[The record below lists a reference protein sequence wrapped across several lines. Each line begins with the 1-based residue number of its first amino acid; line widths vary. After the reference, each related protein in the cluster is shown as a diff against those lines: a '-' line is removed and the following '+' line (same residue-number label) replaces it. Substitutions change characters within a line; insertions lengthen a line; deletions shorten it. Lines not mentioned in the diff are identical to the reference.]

1 MQQNYNKKNAIL
13 ALLGQGKWK
22 HALKFTLLLIGF
34 VLGLGGM
41 KTYAQEYEGGKLQM
55 SKQFHPT
62 KDDNS
67 EGELWLETYVTGAH
81 ITHSVAVPS
90 DIVLVLDMS
99 TSMTDNFGTTGS
111 TKVAALQSSVAS
123 FLNSIYAN
131 DIEDAGQNGK
141 IGHRVS
147 IVAFSGRPGTSGT
160 SSSYCTL
167 YSYGTGTLPT
177 YANSNTDASCRQ
189 SLREITTLTNGNK
202 TINSILATNAVNRI
216 ISDNCHQG
224 TYAQYGLNLAW
235 RILNS
240 RQEKTYID
248 DENKVHPRGASVV
261 FFTDGYVGGANTPN
275 NFYIPRSDPDA
286 TNSNSQYANQ
296 AYEAD
301 AAAYQANRIKNL
313 TVTAG
318 DDTKSPVIYAV
329 GIFTG
334 ADPHAAY
341 ATEYHPGNGQGQDV
355 YNSRY
360 SGYYE
365 NADIAANGLMHMI
378 SSDYPYETGWET
390 APAWNEVGYFRSKT
404 TSNLNVAERF
414 FQPDPVTGEARTSK
428 FFDASDQSGLNAI
441 FTAIASEAGTPPM
454 EMTEEAI
461 VQDVISSSFTLP
473 PHEGGGYD
481 VDDIEVYAVKCVS
494 AVVDE
499 ETGNVSSCTFENGTV
514 AEGYDPYGYGT
525 RTSRN
530 ENTILYLDLIN
541 HPGHDDNGA
550 VNEQTANGKENRL
563 RSSDVVEI
571 TTVDG
576 NPQIQITGFNF
587 KAMYC
592 GLEGEDVPRGRKLV
606 IKISIRVKE
615 GSWGDNFITNGP
627 MSYVTPDG
635 GTTVFPFEVPIIDV
649 IGSVWTEKVTTRP
662 TTFKVKDGDGVVVTN
677 IDEYEDG
684 DGEGLTAEIG
694 TPEEL
699 AWFISEV
706 NGRIHYPENNNVA
719 SHPKLSAVLT
729 ADIDMSA
736 HNWVPIGTGY
746 LCNNQDQYLKA
757 DGITVNYQLDPET
770 GEIMTDPTGKAI
782 TLPAVNL
789 AYEGTFDGNGHVITG
804 LKNNV
809 AKYYKVVEGYDYNV
823 VVFPGM
829 FSNVT
834 GTVKNVFVLDA
845 DFHARNHYG
854 ERETFEHFGI
864 IADTLTGGTI
874 FNCEAV
880 GRITCDVDT
889 ETVYTNPDTH
899 EVLETQLQRDSQI
912 ILGGLVGYNN
922 GGTIHSSMAMP
933 VLTGYTMGGMIGENK
948 GLFSNGFTNGVYNY
962 LDNKIND
969 VQIVKPVGG
978 IAATNTSSISN
989 CYVRF
994 SRQSSNLDKATFGQ
1008 VVGSGSFTEASCF
1021 TPRYSDT
1028 EEYVLDRL
1036 DYTAWNNT
1044 IPKLGASTNK
1054 YSNTRNPGHMRGDRS
1069 NDNMVGGTWHEEV
1082 VTDSEGEVQGSM
1094 YVLIGGTPL
1103 LNKLNNGRGA
1113 GASWK
1118 RTTAGSYSNSP
1129 NGGDINGDYPV
1140 LVYDGY
1146 TCLAGNNGGIGVD
1159 YATSLDEMLTRHN
1172 NYTLNVNSNHS
1183 VTNAGVTT
1191 FPYKDTQVAV
1201 LKGGAINLF
1210 ANESTTMGTSS
1221 EAGTVVYIDEN
1232 VSLLQSDDAPAMEA
1246 YTGQT
1251 LIDYGS
1257 NYEIQSGNR
1266 WHNVSS
1272 SLQNSM
1278 TGLTYTIDDP
1288 NVIVPSALGDDWAGF
1303 KAAYDA
1309 ANNYDLLPNNPCR
1322 VKAEQNNDD
1331 AALFPADM
1339 RQWKP
1344 FDFYTFFEPEY
1355 HWVNFKRKGNSHWHM
1370 DSPLTPI
1377 DYYYVLNGT
1386 TTHDNETQLI
1396 PGKGYLLA
1404 LHFEYFANWHM
1415 WNDGQN
1421 SQGQNNPSTKDRTFL
1436 QNRGTLNNGT
1446 ISIPVTANAPEW
1458 TGLKGYNLLG
1468 NPYQSYLD
1476 FDEFV
1481 AENASLWGDEPY
1493 ARTYAVIVPEIGKNT
1508 YLQYTPGASG
1518 DAAAA
1523 GQYLNMHQGFFIRV
1537 SQADEN
1543 TVATFTNDMRTNEP
1557 TAGTHLRGGQV
1568 NYPLV
1573 NLFLTDSDNNT
1584 DVAVLEVGRPE
1595 NGGGEKLRVGSAT
1608 GRISLRHDD
1617 TDFGILF
1624 RDMTEGSQPLRFE
1637 TQEDGTFTLSWN
1649 TANANFSSL
1658 TLVDNITGVN
1668 YDMLAHD
1675 SYEFEGRASD
1685 YKSRFKILIGEFT
1698 DVEENEETVTN
1709 NFAFFDGSE
1718 WVVNGKGQ
1726 LTVTDVMGRTVYTG
1740 NLTNDQNRVS
1750 LNGLSQGVYLMQVH
1764 GANGT
1769 MVQKIVVK

>member
-1 MQQNYNKKNAIL
+1 MRQNYNKKNKGL

-22 HALKFTLLLIGF
+22 HALGCTLLLIGF

-99 TSMTDNFGTTGS
+99 YSMRDPFSSTNPTTRVQALHDAVS
-111 TKVAALQSSVAS
+111 TFMNTIKT
-123 FLNSIYAN
+123 N
-131 DIEDAGQNGK
+131 DIEGAGSNGV
-141 IGHRVS
+141 IGHRVAVVVLS
-147 IVAFSGRPGTSGT
+147 TDQMQNYSGLVNNPTSQYYT
-160 SSSYCTL
+160 QALKPITNSSGNINADLSV
-167 YSYGTGTLPT
+167 
-177 YANSNTDASCRQ
+177 
-189 SLREITTLTNGNK
+189 TTVG
-202 TINSILATNAVNRI
+202 RI
-216 ISDNCHQG
+216 IRENCQIG
-224 TYAQYGLNLAW
+224 TYAQYGLDMAYHVLSN
-235 RILNS
+235 RTVT
-240 RQEKTYID
+240 TYRD
-248 DENKVHPRGASVV
+248 DENVVHDRGTFVV
-261 FFTDGYVGGANTPN
+261 FFTDGYVGGANTPDE
-275 NFYIPRSDPDA
+275 FYIPYNASS
-286 TNSNSQYANQ
+286 TSANQ
-296 AYEAD
+296 AAEAD
-301 AAAYQANRIKNL
+301 AAVYRANLIKNIKGTIDPTKR
-313 TVTAG
+313 TVIFT
-318 DDTKSPVIYAV
+318 V
-329 GIFTG
+329 GIYPG
-334 ADPHAAY
+334 ADAHAAY
-341 ATEYHPGNGQGQDV
+341 RTT
-355 YNSRY
+355 Y
-360 SGYYE
+360 SGQTGGSGANRYNGYYHDP
-365 NADIAANGLMHMI
+365 DIAANGLMHMI
-378 SSDYPYETGWET
+378 SSDYPYEEGLTQ
-390 APAWNEVGYFRSKT
+390 PSYSDVGYFRSHT
-404 TSNLNVAERF
+404 TLQENTAERF

-454 EMTEEAI
+454 EMTEETI

-481 VDDIEVYAVKCVS
+481 VNDIEVYAVKCVS

-499 ETGNVSSCTFENGTV
+499 ETGDVLSCTFENGTV

-530 ENTILYLDLIN
+530 GNTILYLDLIDN
-541 HPGHDDNGA
+541 PGHDDNGA

-563 RSSDVVEI
+563 KSSEVVSI

-606 IKISIRVKE
+606 IKIPIRVKE
-615 GSWGDNFITNGP
+615 GSWGDGFITNGP

-635 GTTVFPFEVPIIDV
+635 GTTIYPFEVPVINV
-649 IGSVWTEKVTTRP
+649 IGSVWTE
-662 TTFKVKDGDGVVVTN
+662 VVAKKPAGFPN
-677 IDEYEDG
+677 ITSDTQTIDI
-684 DGEGLTAEIG
+684 A
-694 TPEEL
+694 TPEQL
-699 AWFISEV
+699 AWFVSQV
-706 NGRIHYPENNNVA
+706 NGRVHYQENNTVA
-719 SHPKLSAVLT
+719 SHPQLNARLM

-736 HNWVPIGTGY
+736 HNWVPIGAGY
-746 LCNNQDQYLKA
+746 VCNSNNQYLDA
-757 DGITVNYQLDPET
+757 SGNVT
-770 GEIMTDPTGKAI
+770 TDPNEY
-782 TLPAVNL
+782 VNI

-804 LKNNV
+804 LKNN
-809 AKYYKVVEGYDYNV
+809 ASKFYKVVEGYDYSV

-834 GTVKNVFVLDA
+834 GTVKNVVVLDS
-845 DFHARNHYG
+845 DFHARNHRG
-854 ERETFEHFGI
+854 EKETFKHFGI
-864 IADTLTGGTI
+864 IADTLSAGGQI

-880 GRITCDVDT
+880 GRLTCDNDT

-899 EVLETQLQRDSQI
+899 VVIETQLQRDSQI
-912 ILGGLVGYNN
+912 ILGGLVGYND

-948 GLFSNGFTNGVYNY
+948 GSFTNGFTNGVYNY
-962 LDNKIND
+962 LDNKIDD

-994 SRQSSNLDKATFGQ
+994 SRQSSNLTKATFGQ
-1008 VVGSGSFTEASCF
+1008 VVGSGNFTEASCY
-1021 TPRYSDT
+1021 TPSYSDT

-1036 DYTAWNNT
+1036 DYTAWNST
-1044 IPKLGASTNK
+1044 IPKLGASANK

-1069 NDNMVGGTWHEEV
+1069 NDNMVGGSWHEEV
-1082 VTDSEGEVQGSM
+1082 VVDSEGESQGSLW
-1094 YVLIGGTPL
+1094 VIIGGTPL
-1103 LNKLNNGRGA
+1103 LNKLNNGKGT
-1113 GASWK
+1113 GSSWK
-1118 RTTAGSYSNSP
+1118 RTTAGAYSNSP

-1140 LVYDGY
+1140 LVFEGY

-1159 YATSLDEMLTRHN
+1159 YAATLDEMLTRHN
-1172 NYTLNVNSNHS
+1172 DYTVN
-1183 VTNAGVTT
+1183 TNQNTGDR
-1191 FPYKDTQVAV
+1191 YKNTEVDI

-1210 ANESTTMGTSS
+1210 ANESTTKGTSS

-1257 NYEIQSGNR
+1257 SYAIQSGNR

-1278 TGLTYTIDDP
+1278 IGLTYTIND
-1288 NVIVPSALGDDWAGF
+1288 VVVPSALGDDWDDFASDY
-1303 KAAYDA
+1303 YDQTIDPDTGEG
-1309 ANNYDLLPNNPCR
+1309 YTLDPNNPCR

-1331 AALFPADM
+1331 AALFPTDM

-1370 DSPLTPI
+1370 DNPKQRI
-1377 DYYYVLNGT
+1377 DYYYVLNGQEK
-1386 TTHDNETQLI
+1386 THDNETQLI

-1446 ISIPVTANAPEW
+1446 ISIPVTADAPEW

-1468 NPYQSYLD
+1468 NPYQSFLD

-1481 AENASLWGDEPY
+1481 NAEANADLWSGSNY
-1493 ARTYAVIVPEIGKNT
+1493 AQTYAVFDPSDMTTTGAKGGK
-1508 YLQYTPGASG
+1508 YLQYKSGSSDGSNTAS
-1518 DAAAA
+1518 
-1523 GQYLNMHQGFFIRV
+1523 QYINMHQGFFIQV
-1537 SQADEN
+1537 GQNGTAY
-1543 TVATFTNDMRTNEP
+1543 FTNAMRTNDATPNFRGARP
-1557 TAGTHLRGGQV
+1557 T
-1568 NYPLV
+1568 YPLI
-1573 NLFLTDSDNNT
+1573 NFTLTDEEGQT
-1584 DVAVLEVGRPE
+1584 DIAVLELNRPE
-1595 NGGGEKLRVGSAT
+1595 NDGAKKMRLGDPA
-1608 GRISLRHDD
+1608 GRIYFNYDDEHLAIYFRNSDKDYQSLC
-1617 TDFGILF
+1617 FAA
-1624 RDMTEGSQPLRFE
+1624 E
-1637 TQEDGTFTLSWN
+1637 EDGNFTLSWN

-1658 TLVDNITGVN
+1658 TLVDNITGVKT
-1668 YDMLAHD
+1668 DMLTHD
-1675 SYEFEGRASD
+1675 HYTFQGRVSD
-1685 YKSRFKILIGEFT
+1685 YATRFKIVFGAFT
-1698 DVEENEETVTN
+1698 DVEEQEETLTET
-1709 NFAFFDGSE
+1709 FAFINGDNLI
-1718 WVVNGKGQ
+1718 VNGTGHFDVIDVLGRVIYATE
-1726 LTVTDVMGRTVYTG
+1726 LTDT
-1740 NLTNDQNRVS
+1740 QNTVS
-1750 LNGLSQGVYLMQVH
+1750 LPANFKGVGVLRISNGNEVK
-1764 GANGT
+1764 
-1769 MVQKIVVK
+1769 VQKIIIK

>member
-1 MQQNYNKKNAIL
+1 MNHYANKKSL
-13 ALLGQGKWK
+13 ALLGQGRWK
-22 HALKFTLLLIGF
+22 HALGCTLLLIGF

-55 SKQFHPT
+55 SKQFHST
-62 KDDNS
+62 SEDNS

-99 TSMTDNFGTTGS
+99 YSMRDPFSSTDPTPRVQALHDA
-111 TKVAALQSSVAS
+111 VAA
-123 FLNSIYAN
+123 FLNSIYQN

-147 IVAFSGRPGTSGT
+147 IVAFSSQNASTI
-160 SSSYCTL
+160 Y
-167 YSYGTGTLPT
+167 
-177 YANSNTDASCRQ
+177 SNTGNQTPSYNNVTDENCRS
-189 SLREITTLTNGNK
+189 SLREITTVSGGNK
-202 TINSILATNAVNRI
+202 TINSVLATTAVNRI
-216 ISDNCHQG
+216 VSGNTQMG
-224 TYAQYGLNLAW
+224 TYAQYGLNLAY
-235 RILNS
+235 RVLDL
-240 RQEKTYID
+240 REVTTYFD
-248 DENKVHPRGASVV
+248 DENVEHDRGVSVV
-261 FFTDGYVGGANTPN
+261 FFTDGYVGGANSPEE
-275 NFYIPRSDPDA
+275 FYIPRS
-286 TNSNSQYANQ
+286 TNSTSYNQ
-296 AYEAD
+296 AAEAD
-301 AAAYQANRIKNL
+301 AAVYQANRIKGITGEVDN
-313 TVTAG
+313 
-318 DDTKSPVIYAV
+318 TKRPVIFSV
-329 GIFTG
+329 GIYPG

-341 ATEYHPGNGQGQDV
+341 RTTYESGTGGGNNG
-355 YNSRY
+355 YN
-360 SGYYE
+360 GYYHDS
-365 NADIAANGLMHMI
+365 DIGANGMMHMI
-378 SSDYPYETGWET
+378 SSDYDYVPGMTQPTYAT
-390 APAWNEVGYFRSKT
+390 AGYFRNNT
-404 TSNLNVAERF
+404 TSPDNIANRF

-481 VDDIEVYAVKCVS
+481 VNDIEVYAVKCVD

-499 ETGNVSSCTFENGTV
+499 ETGNVISCTFENGTV
-514 AEGYDPYGYGT
+514 AQGYDPYGYGT
-525 RTSRN
+525 KTSRN

-541 HPGHDDNGA
+541 NPGHDDNGA

-606 IKISIRVKE
+606 IKIPIRVKE
-615 GSWGDNFITNGP
+615 GSWGDDFITNGP

-635 GTTVFPFEVPIIDV
+635 GTTIYSFEVPVIDV
-649 IGSVWTEKVTTRP
+649 IGSVWTEMVTSRP
-662 TTFKVKDGDGVVVTN
+662 STFPVVTGDGSGQTIN
-677 IDEYEDG
+677 
-684 DGEGLTAEIG
+684 IG

-706 NGRIHYPENNNVA
+706 NGRIHYQENNTVA
-719 SHPKLSAVLT
+719 SHPKLSGRLT

-736 HNWVPIGTGY
+736 HNWVPIGAGY
-746 LCNNQDQYLKA
+746 ICNNNDQYLDANGDVTINPKEY
-757 DGITVNYQLDPET
+757 VN
-770 GEIMTDPTGKAI
+770 I
-782 TLPAVNL
+782 

-829 FSNVT
+829 FSNVK
-834 GTVKNVFVLDA
+834 GMVKNVFVLDA
-845 DFHARNHYG
+845 DFHARNHRG
-854 ERETFEHFGI
+854 EKETFKHFGI
-864 IADTLTGGTI
+864 IADTLSTGGQI

-880 GRITCDVDT
+880 GRLTCDNDT
-889 ETVYTNPDTH
+889 KTVYINPDTE
-899 EVLETQLQRDSQI
+899 EVIETQLQRDSQI

-933 VLTGYTMGGMIGENK
+933 ALTGYTMGGMIGENK
-948 GLFSNGFTNGVYNY
+948 GSFTNGFTNGVYNY
-962 LDNKIND
+962 LDNKIDD

-1008 VVGSGSFTEASCF
+1008 VVGSGNFTGASCY

-1028 EEYVLDRL
+1028 EEHVLDRL

-1044 IPKLGASTNK
+1044 IPRSGASTK

-1069 NDNMVGGTWHEEV
+1069 NDNMVGGTWYEET
-1082 VTDSEGEVQGSM
+1082 VTDSEGEVQGKM
-1094 YVLIGGTPL
+1094 YVLEEGTPL
-1103 LNKLNNGRGA
+1103 LNKLNDGKGNGS
-1113 GASWK
+1113 SWK

-1140 LVYDGY
+1140 LVYEGY

-1159 YATSLDEMLTRHN
+1159 YAASLDEMLDRHN
-1172 NYTLNVNSNHS
+1172 NYTLNTASTWNN
-1183 VTNAGVTT
+1183 NK
-1191 FPYKDTQVAV
+1191 YKDTQVDV
-1201 LKGGAINLF
+1201 LKGGAINLY
-1210 ANESTTMGTSS
+1210 ANETTSKGTDAT
-1221 EAGTVVYIDEN
+1221 AGTIVYIDEN
-1232 VSLLQSDDAPAMEA
+1232 VSLLQSTDAPIDA
-1246 YTGQT
+1246 YTCQYI
-1251 LIDYGS
+1251 IDYGS

-1266 WHNVSS
+1266 WHNISS

-1278 TGLTYTIDDP
+1278 TGLTYTIDYTTDG
-1288 NVIVPSALGDDWAGF
+1288 VVVPSALGSNWAGF
-1303 KAAYDA
+1303 KEEYDSTHEY
-1309 ANNYDLLPNNPCR
+1309 NLVPENPCR

-1344 FDFYTFFEPEY
+1344 FDFYTFFEPKY
-1355 HWVNFKRKGNSHWHM
+1355 HWVNFRRNGGSHWHM

-1404 LHFEYFANWHM
+1404 LHFEYFANWHK
-1415 WNDGQN
+1415 WNDGE
-1421 SQGQNNPSTKDRTFL
+1421 GHESTKDRTLL

-1446 ISIPVTANAPEW
+1446 ITIPVTYTAANEW
-1458 TGLKGYNLLG
+1458 TGLAGYNLLG

-1476 FDEFV
+1476 FDEF
-1481 AENASLWGDEPY
+1481 AEVNSGLWGESDNF
-1493 ARTYAVIVPEIGKNT
+1493 AKTYAVFDPSDRTTNGTGATGGT
-1508 YLQYTPGASG
+1508 YVQYMATSSKGSATASR
-1518 DAAAA
+1518 
-1523 GQYLNMHQGFFIRV
+1523 YLNMHQGFFIQV
-1537 SQADEN
+1537 NKNIAADA
-1543 TVATFTNDMRTNEP
+1543 TATFNNDMRSN
-1557 TAGTHLRGGQV
+1557 TATGVEFRGEQPA
-1568 NYPLV
+1568 YPLINFKV
-1573 NLFLTDSDNNT
+1573 TDYEGNN
-1584 DVAVLEVGRPE
+1584 DIAVLELNRPE
-1595 NGGGEKLRVGSAT
+1595 NDGAKKLRMGSPA
-1608 GRISLRHDD
+1608 GRIY
-1617 TDFGILF
+1617 F
-1624 RDMTEGSQPLRFE
+1624 RYDNTNLAIYFRNSDKDYQTLNFAAE
-1637 TQEDGTFTLSWN
+1637 EDGNFTLGWN
-1649 TANANFSSL
+1649 TANADFSSL
-1658 TLVDNITGVN
+1658 TLVDNITGIKT
-1668 YDMLAHD
+1668 DMLTHD
-1675 SYEFEGRASD
+1675 HYTFEGRVDD
-1685 YKSRFKILIGEFT
+1685 YNTRFKIVFGEMDT
-1698 DVEENEETVTN
+1698 NDEEEPVLEH
-1709 NFAFFDGSE
+1709 FAFFDHGNLI
-1718 WVVNGKGQ
+1718 VNGTGHFE
-1726 LTVTDVMGRTVYTG
+1726 VVDVMGRVLYAVE
-1740 NLTNDQNRVS
+1740 LTDTQNTVS
-1750 LNGLSQGVYLMQVH
+1750 LPSNVRGVCMLCFTR
-1764 GANGT
+1764 NNET
-1769 MVQKIVVK
+1769 KVQKMVIQ